1 MRNIAGVCNAIFCD
15 LLKQFQRID
24 LS

>member
-15 LLKQFQRID
+15 LLVQFKRID

>member
-15 LLKQFQRID
+15 LLEQFQRID